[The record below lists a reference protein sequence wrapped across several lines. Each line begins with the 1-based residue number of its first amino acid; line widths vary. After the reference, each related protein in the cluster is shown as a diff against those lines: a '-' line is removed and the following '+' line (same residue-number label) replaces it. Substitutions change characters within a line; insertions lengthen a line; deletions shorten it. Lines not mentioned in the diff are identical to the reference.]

1 MMFRK
6 PSVLGCLSLKL
17 SILGAGLALPLPVS
31 AQTESTDVGPTG
43 VFRFTV
49 TLNGRVTSRGL
60 IDTGATS
67 VVLCARIAKLLG
79 SNTGEAVELN
89 TANEQLFGYRI
100 NITSIRIGKI
110 FLAAVP
116 AIAVETSVD
125 CDEILIGMSALRKLR
140 RVVISGDKI
149 VLFGVARHPKT
160 RRE

>member
-1 MMFRK
+1 
-6 PSVLGCLSLKL
+6 
-17 SILGAGLALPLPVS
+17 
-31 AQTESTDVGPTG
+31 
-43 VFRFTV
+43 
-49 TLNGRVTSRGL
+49 
-60 IDTGATS
+60 
-67 VVLCARIAKLLG
+67 LLG

-89 TANEQLFGYRI
+89 TANEKLFGYRI